1 LAIDFALYT
10 RVLGWSPEMLGVVIG
25 AGLVLNAIVTV
36 VIGPL
41 SDHFGRRGFIL
52 GYEGMSILTGVLALF
67 TAGPWALAV
76 LAALAGWG
84 RGANGAPALFGAVEQ
99 AWLSRTIER
108 RDLSRVF
115 SYMTAAGFFGTAI
128 GMALGGLPALLAPFL
143 PSALAYRPLFG
154 LAALGDVIC
163 LIVLAHT
170 PDPPA
175 LAETEEET
183 RLPPAPEAQVRRQE
197 YGLLARLAG
206 LNALNGVGIGLV
218 GPLLSWWFAERYG
231 VGPAAIGPALSVAL
245 LLCGFASLAAAVVVN
260 RLGTIRLI
268 VGMRALGLV
277 MLVLLPFAPSY
288 PLAMLAYGLR
298 LILNRGTAGPR
309 QALAVGLVRPD
320 RRGLA
325 ASVNSFSI
333 QLTRSVGPALAGL
346 MFGADLLMA
355 PFLLG
360 ALCQGIYL
368 ALYARVFRAHDPVR
382 RS

>member
-1 LAIDFALYT
+1 
-10 RVLGWSPEMLGVVIG
+10 
-25 AGLVLNAIVTV
+25 
-36 VIGPL
+36 
-41 SDHFGRRGFIL
+41 
-52 GYEGMSILTGVLALF
+52 
-67 TAGPWALAV
+67 
-76 LAALAGWG
+76 
-84 RGANGAPALFGAVEQ
+84 
-99 AWLSRTIER
+99 
-108 RDLSRVF
+108 
-115 SYMTAAGFFGTAI
+115 YMTAAGFFGTAI

-143 PSALAYRPLFG
+143 PGALAYRPLFG
-154 LAALGDVIC
+154 LAAFGDVIC